1 MHRKKL
7 LISLIALAACLVTLL
22 TQPSLAYYSVL
33 GEATN
38 VITSGEIKC
47 KIIEKMGEGD
57 FPQEGVYVRPGSIIS
72 KKVSV
77 KNTGGHPFWL
87 RVKLKNMMDGSDL
100 SADILE
106 LDINTTDWT
115 EGGDGYFYYNKPV
128 EPGAETE
135 KLFTQ
140 VKIAGSAGNAYSGKS
155 LKLSVCAYAVQS
167 EYNTAASPLEV
178 IGWPAE
184 NGGAA

>member
-1 MHRKKL
+1 MRRKKL

-47 KIIEKMGEGD
+47 KIIEKMGNGD
-57 FPQEGVYVRPGSIIS
+57 FPTEGVYVMPGSIIS

-77 KNTGGHPFWL
+77 KNIGSNPFWL
-87 RVKLKNMMDGSDL
+87 RVKLKNAVDDSTL

-106 LDINTTDWT
+106 LDINSKDWIN
-115 EGGDGYFYYNKPV
+115 GKDGYYYYNKPV
-128 EPGAETE
+128 KPGIETE

-140 VKIAGSAGNAYSGKS
+140 VKVAGSADNNYLGKTV
-155 LKLSVCAYAVQS
+155 KLTVCAYAVQS
-167 EYNTAASPLEV
+167 EYNDAASPLKV
-178 IGWPAE
+178 AGWPAE
-184 NGGAA
+184 R